1 MLSKL
6 EKWFGRAS
14 DAPAPQSAER
24 GRDGDGRGRQD
35 RRRQNV
41 HVINGLEFSGSLIY
55 RARRCADDDGVSVFQ
70 VIRTAVERY
79 LKERGV

>member
-1 MLSKL
+1 MLNRLKR
-6 EKWFGRAS
+6 WVGGAS
-14 DAPAPQSAER
+14 DANAPQKSER